1 MFIYFLLLQ
10 NETTWYI
17 VSGIAIGATILLFLA
32 AMVVYFV
39 IQYQQKQHQNKTT
52 TIHMQQAFQEELL
65 LTQAEVKEQ
74 TLQTI
79 AADLHDNIGQ
89 LLSITNATLSSVN
102 LNDRQKSEQK
112 IKDAI
117 GFVNTSIKD
126 LRQLAKLLQAENLLQ
141 QGLVQAVEQ
150 EMQWME
156 KHGQYAVTYVQ
167 EMDHT
172 YSPNPKKELIAFR
185 LLQETLNNIMKHAR
199 ATAIHCEL
207 HFRNHELQLSV
218 SDNGSGFDPLLLNN
232 SAAGLGIN
240 NMKKRSALIG
250 GTIEISSETNRG
262 TTIHIIIPYEQT
274 S

>member
-1 MFIYFLLLQ
+1 MQ
-10 NETTWYI
+10 NQTTWYI

-39 IQYQQKQHQNKTT
+39 IQYQQKQHQNKTN
-52 TIHMQQAFQEELL
+52 TIQMQQSFQEELL

-141 QGLVQAVEQ
+141 QGLMQAVEQ

-167 EMDHT
+167 EVDHT
-172 YSPNPKKELIAFR
+172 YRPNAKKDLIVFR
-185 LLQETLNNIMKHAR
+185 LLQETLNNIIKHAR

-207 HFRNHELQLSV
+207 HFQQQVLQLAV
-218 SDNGSGFDPLLLNN
+218 SDNGSGFDLPQSGNT
-232 SAAGLGIN
+232 AAGLGIT
-240 NMKKRSALIG
+240 NMKKRTALIG
-250 GTIEISSETNRG
+250 GTIEISSETDRG
-262 TTIHIIIPYEQT
+262 TTIHITIPYEQT

>member
-1 MFIYFLLLQ
+1 MQ
-10 NETTWYI
+10 NQTTWYI

-32 AMVVYFV
+32 AMVVYFI
-39 IQYQQKQHQNKTT
+39 IQYQQKQHQNKTN
-52 TIHMQQAFQEELL
+52 TIQMQQSFQEELL
-65 LTQAEVKEQ
+65 LTRAEVKEQ

-141 QGLVQAVEQ
+141 QGLMQAIEQ

-167 EMDHT
+167 KIDNT
-172 YSPNPKKELIAFR
+172 YLPNAKKDLIAFR
-185 LLQETLNNIMKHAR
+185 LLQETLNNIIKHAR

-207 HFRNHELQLSV
+207 HFQQQVLHLAV
-218 SDNGSGFDPLLLNN
+218 SDNGSGFALSHVDNT
-232 SAAGLGIN
+232 AAGLGIT
-240 NMKKRSALIG
+240 NMKKRTALVG
-250 GTIEISSETNRG
+250 GTIEFSSEPDRG
-262 TTIHIIIPYEQT
+262 TTIYITIPYEQT